1 MSSASVPPPSSRLTR
16 ETRIVVAGD
25 QVSADLEGET
35 VILSM
40 RDGVYYGLDRV
51 GSRIWHAFAAPVA
64 LGDVLRLILEEF
76 DVEEPQAWADLERLV
91 GELLANGLVVRSPGA
106 GR

>member
-1 MSSASVPPPSSRLTR
+1 MSAASAPPPSSPLTR
-16 ETRIVVAGD
+16 ETRLVVAGD

-40 RDGVYYGLDRV
+40 TEGAYYGLDRV

-64 LGDVLRLILEEF
+64 LGTVLRLILDEF
-76 DVEEPQAWADLERLV
+76 DVSEEQAWADLQRLSN
-91 GELLANGLVVRSPGA
+91 ELLAHGLVKHASPA

>member
-1 MSSASVPPPSSRLTR
+1 MSTASVPPPSRLTR

-40 RDGVYYGLDRV
+40 SEGAYYGLDRV
-51 GSRIWHAFAAPVA
+51 GSRIWHRFATPVA
-64 LGDVLRLILEEF
+64 LGDVLRTILDDF
-76 DVEEPQAWADLERLV
+76 DVAEDRAWTDLERLV
-91 GELLANGLVVRSPGA
+91 GDLLAHGLVKHAPAA

>member
-1 MSSASVPPPSSRLTR
+1 MSTASVPPSSRLTR

-40 RDGVYYGLDRV
+40 SEGAYYGLDRV
-51 GSRIWHAFAAPVA
+51 GSRIWHRFAAPVA
-64 LGDVLRLILEEF
+64 LGDVLRAVLDEF
-76 DVEEPQAWADLERLV
+76 DVDEARAWTDLEHLV
-91 GELLANGLVVRSPGA
+91 TDLLAHGLVKRIPA
-106 GR
+106 EGR